1 MEYEPTIGL
10 EIHTELK
17 TKTKMFC
24 DCLNNSDEKQ
34 PNKNICPICLAHPGT
49 LPVINKKAV
58 EAVIKVGLALES
70 GIAEFSKFDRKN
82 YFYPD
87 LPKGYQIS
95 QYDEPLCRGGKL
107 KLYLNDDPQES
118 LKEIEIERIHLEE
131 DTGKL
136 IHPEDKKSTLVDF
149 NRAGIPLMELVT
161 EPVIH
166 TGKEARLFSQGLQL
180 LLKTLG
186 VSEADMEKGQMRCEV
201 NISLKPQ
208 EQKEL
213 GTKVEVKNL
222 NSFRA
227 VERAIDYEIKRQTEL
242 LDKGEKIIQETKGW
256 DSIKEKTY
264 SQRVK
269 EEAQDYR
276 YFPEP
281 DLPPLHL
288 YSKTKEV
295 GLFHLEGMRQSLPEL
310 PWQKKQR
317 LMQLYNIPS
326 SGVNLFIQDD
336 KSLVF
341 FEETVKELKNTNPQN
356 LKKAILLTYNYLTT
370 DILGI
375 KERENL
381 KWENIKISPQNFSQ
395 LINKLVLEK
404 ISSRVAKDVLL
415 EIILTNQ
422 DTEAIIR
429 TKGLEKISDESI
441 LISTIEEIIKNN
453 PKAIEDYKKGKENAL
468 QFLVGQA
475 MAKLKGAA
483 DPKELEKLI
492 REKITG

>member
-1 MEYEPTIGL
+1 MEYESVIGL
-10 EIHTELK
+10 EIHAELL

-24 DCLNNSDEKQ
+24 DCLNDSEEKQ

-58 EAVIKVGLALES
+58 ESVIKVGLALDSE
-70 GIAEFSKFDRKN
+70 IPEFSKFDRKN

-107 KLYLNDDPQES
+107 KLYLSDDPQES
-118 LKEIEIERIHLEE
+118 LKEIDITRVHLEE

-136 IHPEDKKSTLVDF
+136 IHPEDKKSTLIDF

-161 EPVIH
+161 ESVIH
-166 TGKEARLFSQGLQL
+166 TGKEARIFAQGLQV

-208 EQKEL
+208 GQKEL

-227 VERAIDYEIKRQTEL
+227 VERAIDYEIQRQTDL
-242 LDKGEKIIQETKGW
+242 LEAGDKIIQETRGW
-256 DSIKEKTY
+256 DSVKEITF
-264 SQRVK
+264 SQRIK

-281 DLPPLHL
+281 DLSPLHL
-288 YSKTKEV
+288 YSKTKEG
-295 GLFHLEGMRQSLPEL
+295 GLFDLDKLKAELPEL
-310 PWQKKQR
+310 PWDKKQR
-317 LMQLYNIPS
+317 IMQLYNIS
-326 SGVNLFIQDD
+326 SAGANLLLQDD
-336 KSLVF
+336 KAFLF
-341 FEETVKELKNTNPQN
+341 FEDTVTKLDPEYRESGTPL
-356 LKKAILLTYNYLTT
+356 AYNYLTT

-375 KERENL
+375 IEKKNL
-381 KWENIKISPQNFSQ
+381 KWEDIKISPQNFSQ
-395 LINKLVLEK
+395 LINELVLEK
-404 ISSRVAKDVLL
+404 ISSRVAKDILL

-422 DTEAIIR
+422 EAEQIIK
-429 TKGLEKISDESI
+429 TKGLEKISDGSI
-441 LISTIEEIIKNN
+441 LIPTINKVIKNN
-453 PKAIEDYKKGKENAL
+453 SKAIEDYKKGKENVL

-475 MAKLKGAA
+475 MAQLKGAA